1 MNTERLVLELQLVR
15 QLNVVIKK
23 LNDEVDRLNKQKS
36 ELEDKL
42 KQTMHNM
49 LQNKTF
55 I

>member
-42 KQTMHNM
+42 KQT
-49 LQNKTF
+49 KGVKDD
-55 I
+55 